1 MADQTY
7 ISSKRTRDST
17 KATYK
22 GRLKKLFE
30 YLQREQQGH
39 LLLGAEGISLQDLET
54 VHVMNFL
61 GTLGAEAS
69 RRGLQHDITVG
80 CTVTKFVVK
89 NDILIILGYILRYI
103 LGYILRYIFRY
114 YTYQN
119 NW

>member
-1 MADQTY
+1 MADQIY

-30 YLQREQQGH
+30 YLQRVDQGH

-61 GTLGAEAS
+61 GTLGAEAARRS
-69 RRGLQHDITVG
+69 RGGVVG
-80 CTVTKFVVK
+80 EGDNICYAYQSLMNHVSALKFAFKEQRLELPQEMKRFV
-89 NDILIILGYILRYI
+89 Y
-103 LGYILRYIFRY
+103 
-114 YTYQN
+114 
-119 NW
+119 